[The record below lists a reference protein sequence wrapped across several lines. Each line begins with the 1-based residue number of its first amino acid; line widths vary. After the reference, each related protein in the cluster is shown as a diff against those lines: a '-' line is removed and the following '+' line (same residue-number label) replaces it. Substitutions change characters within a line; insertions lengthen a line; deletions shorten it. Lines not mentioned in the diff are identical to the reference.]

1 MSFYGTLWEWLKL
14 LLTAE
19 TGSFFFFFKSIIL
32 YNVMLVSAIQ

>member
-19 TGSFFFFFKSIIL
+19 TGSFFFFKSIIL